1 MTLTELFASGILPK
15 SGVNFV
21 IRKPMCGRYVSSYPY
36 SWYEM
41 ETYLFKSDKF
51 TRTFPWAKDKVFEV
65 SPIMSGKLQ
74 IDLKGEIGVE
84 GAAK

>member
-51 TRTFPWAKDKVFEV
+51 TRRFPWAQDKVFEV
-65 SPIMSGKLQ
+65 SPIMSGQLQ
-74 IDLKGEIGVE
+74 IDLKGEIGTE
-84 GAAK
+84 GGAK

>member
-15 SGVNFV
+15 SEVNFI
-21 IRKPMCGRYVSSYPY
+21 IRKPMCGRYVSSQPY

-51 TRTFPWAKDKVFEV
+51 TRTFPWAKDKVVAV
-65 SPIMSGKLQ
+65 SPIMSCQLQ